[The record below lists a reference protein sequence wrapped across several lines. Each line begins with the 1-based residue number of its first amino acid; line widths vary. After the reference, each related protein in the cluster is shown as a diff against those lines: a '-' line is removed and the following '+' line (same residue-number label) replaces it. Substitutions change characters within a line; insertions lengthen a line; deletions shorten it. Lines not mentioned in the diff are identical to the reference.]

1 MILTHLLL
9 DCSKIPLESLLALK
23 KALDRL
29 KVLPELVRA
38 DLRLLLGNPTDCL
51 VGVLVKHV
59 HL

>member
-29 KVLPELVRA
+29 EVLPELVRA
-38 DLRLLLGNPTDCL
+38 DLGLLLRDPADCL